1 MNALADAAW
10 HLLNNSGVLKKSELT
25 VGQRKALE
33 ELMQQ
38 TRFIEI
44 VKQGRSTFYRATNK
58 TALENYL
65 AQQQPLTEVE
75 LPTDIPDRSR
85 NVGLHGGS
93 KKGKSTHNNYYLL
106 MKAWGDDVIWSNGK
120 TQMDV
125 VALTQQFG
133 LAALQVSVNQSWQC
147 NKPLLLI
154 ENQALFDRCDW
165 LESSFEGCLI
175 YYAGQLPD
183 ILLQWLAERPR
194 SSQVILFPDYD
205 GVGLSNYVRLLES
218 IHPETKAD
226 FYWMPN
232 WQDKL
237 QMFGDSTVWAKTHT
251 LFENACHKLQAID
264 AMDENFQQL
273 AKLSQRAGKAL
284 EQEAVWL

>member
-1 MNALADAAW
+1 MNAQADAAR

-25 VGQRKALE
+25 AGQRKALE

-44 VKQGRSTFYRATNK
+44 VKQGRSTFYRVTNK

-65 AQQQPLTEVE
+65 ARQQPLTEAE
-75 LPTDIPDRSR
+75 LPIDIPNRSR
-85 NVGLHGGS
+85 NVGLHGDS
-93 KKGKSTHNNYYLL
+93 KKGKSTHDAYYLL
-106 MKAWGDDVIWSNGK
+106 MKAWDIGVIWSNGK
-120 TQMDV
+120 AQLDV
-125 VALTQQFG
+125 AALTRQFG
-133 LAALQVSVNQSWQC
+133 LAALQVGVNQSWQC

-165 LESSFEGCLI
+165 LDNGFDGCLI

-183 ILLQWLAERPR
+183 MLLQWLAERPR

-218 IHPETKAD
+218 IHPETQLD
-226 FYWMPN
+226 FYWMPG
-232 WQDKL
+232 WQEKL
-237 QMFGDSTVWAKTHT
+237 QAHGKPKVWANTHT
-251 LFENACHKLQAID
+251 LFENACHKLQAIG

-273 AKLSQRAGKAL
+273 ARLSQRAGKAL